1 MPKREYPT
9 LITWTDPSGTTHIPP
24 DPPLVEGYP
33 PWWPRPN
40 EYRRNEPL
48 KKCPALQ
55 CRRARRCAAPHYD
68 KFCQKT
74 HMEREAFRQQIIDKI
89 DAFTRAQGREPVQY
103 TGGPSP
109 TPPPEMKRA
118 LQERQDELI
127 REEILKYQTAWIEK
141 QKQKWAKK
149 HQSNINS
156 VENCPTLTT
165 R

>member
-1 MPKREYPT
+1 MLKRQYPT
-9 LITWTDPSGTTHIPP
+9 LITWTDPEGITQIPP
-24 DPPLVEGYP
+24 DPPLIEGYP

-40 EYRRNEPL
+40 EYKRNTAL

-55 CRRARRCAAPHYD
+55 CRRARRCAAPLYG

-74 HMEREAFRQQIIDKI
+74 HLEREAFRQQIIEKI
-89 DAFTRAQGREPVQY
+89 DAFTRAQGREAVEY
-103 TGGPSP
+103 TGGPIA

-127 REEILKYQTAWIEK
+127 REEILKYQTRWIEK

-149 HQSNINS
+149 QQPIINLT
-156 VENCPTLTT
+156 ENCPTLTT